1 MAVPKKRLERIKQLE
16 AKADAKYKRIKKRYG
31 YEFSIDKRIASEM
44 SAKQAR
50 EYEKYLEEYTSR
62 RTNRFVN
69 LGNVYVPASDVRQLK
84 ENMKRLNKLRREEF
98 AKIKD
103 KPIVTQGKE
112 RPTTVAEYAATMA
125 PTRENPFYNYLY
137 DETFNPETIETREQF
152 ERLSE
157 RVERQSTPEYQAWR
171 KNIMYQ
177 NFIDSLNYLA
187 DMVDE
192 DISDILEYFGGMSF
206 EDFYMVYMRN
216 QDLNQIFINTKEN
229 WVDVQRKIDEIRATL
244 NLETANM
251 EVAEMVQGISGRIQD
266 IDDTL
271 KEVGR

>member
-1 MAVPKKRLERIKQLE
+1 MAIPKKRLERIKQLE

-137 DETFNPETIETREQF
+137 EETFNPETIETREQF

-187 DMVDE
+187 DRVDE

-229 WVDVQRKIDEIRATL
+229 WVDVQRKIDEIRAAL

-251 EVAEMVQGISGRIQD
+251 EVAEMVRDISGRITD
-266 IDDTL
+266 IDETL
-271 KEVGR
+271 KIVGG

>member
-1 MAVPKKRLERIKQLE
+1 MAIPKKRLERIKQLE

-44 SAKQAR
+44 SMKQAR

-137 DETFNPETIETREQF
+137 EETFNPETIETREQF

-187 DMVDE
+187 EMVDE

-206 EDFYMVYMRN
+206 EDFYMVYIRN

-244 NLETANM
+244 NLETSNM
-251 EVAEMVQGISGRIQD
+251 EVAEMVRDISGRIQD

>member
-1 MAVPKKRLERIKQLE
+1 MAIPKKRLERIKQLE

-44 SAKQAR
+44 SVKQAR

-84 ENMKRLNKLRREEF
+84 ENMKRFNKLRREEF

-137 DETFNPETIETREQF
+137 EETFNPETIETREQF

-187 DMVDE
+187 EMVDE

-244 NLETANM
+244 NLETSNM
-251 EVAEMVQGISGRIQD
+251 EVAEMVRDISGRIQD

>member
-1 MAVPKKRLERIKQLE
+1 MAIPKKRLERIKQLE

-69 LGNVYVPASDVRQLK
+69 LGDVYVPASDVRKLK

-137 DETFNPETIETREQF
+137 EETFNPETIETREQF

>member
-1 MAVPKKRLERIKQLE
+1 MAIPKKRLERIKQLE

-84 ENMKRLNKLRREEF
+84 GNMKRLNKLRREEF

-125 PTRENPFYNYLY
+125 PTRENLFYNYLY
-137 DETFNPETIETREQF
+137 EETFNPETIETREQF

-244 NLETANM
+244 NLETSNM
-251 EVAEMVQGISGRIQD
+251 EVAEMVRDISGRIQD

>member
-1 MAVPKKRLERIKQLE
+1 MAIPKKRLERIKQLE

-137 DETFNPETIETREQF
+137 EETFNPETIETREQF

-244 NLETANM
+244 NLETSNM
-251 EVAEMVQGISGRIQD
+251 EVAEMVKGISGRIQD

>member
-1 MAVPKKRLERIKQLE
+1 MAIPKKRLERIKQLE

-137 DETFNPETIETREQF
+137 EETFNPETIETREQF

-157 RVERQSTPEYQAWR
+157 RVERHSTPEYQAWR

-251 EVAEMVQGISGRIQD
+251 EVVEMVQDISGRIQD

>member
-1 MAVPKKRLERIKQLE
+1 MAITKKRLERIKQLE

-84 ENMKRLNKLRREEF
+84 ENMKRLNKLRRKEF

-137 DETFNPETIETREQF
+137 EETFNPETIETREQF

-251 EVAEMVQGISGRIQD
+251 EVAEMVRDISGRIQD

>member
-1 MAVPKKRLERIKQLE
+1 MAIPKKRLERIKQLE
-16 AKADAKYKRIKKRYG
+16 AKADAKHKRIKKRYG

-137 DETFNPETIETREQF
+137 EETFNPETIETREQF

>member
-1 MAVPKKRLERIKQLE
+1 MAIPKKRLERIKQLE

-69 LGNVYVPASDVRQLK
+69 LGNVYVPASDVRQLT

-137 DETFNPETIETREQF
+137 EETFNPETIETREQF

>member
-1 MAVPKKRLERIKQLE
+1 MAIPKKRLERIKQLE

-103 KPIVTQGKE
+103 KAIVTQGKE

-137 DETFNPETIETREQF
+137 EETFNPETIETREQF

>member
-1 MAVPKKRLERIKQLE
+1 MAIPKKRLERIKQLE

-84 ENMKRLNKLRREEF
+84 ENMKGLNKLRREEF

-137 DETFNPETIETREQF
+137 EETFNPETIETREQF

-187 DMVDE
+187 EMVDE

-244 NLETANM
+244 NLETSNM
-251 EVAEMVQGISGRIQD
+251 EVAEMVRDISGRIQD

>member
-1 MAVPKKRLERIKQLE
+1 MAIAKKRLERIKQLE

-69 LGNVYVPASDVRQLK
+69 LGNAYVPASDVRQLK

-137 DETFNPETIETREQF
+137 EETFNPETIETREQF

-206 EDFYMVYMRN
+206 EDFYMLYMRN

>member
-1 MAVPKKRLERIKQLE
+1 MAIPKKRLERITQLE

-69 LGNVYVPASDVRQLK
+69 LGNVYVPASDVRKLK

-137 DETFNPETIETREQF
+137 EETFNPETIETREQF

-229 WVDVQRKIDEIRATL
+229 WVDVQRKIDEIRAAL

>member
-1 MAVPKKRLERIKQLE
+1 MAIPKKRLERIKQLE

-84 ENMKRLNKLRREEF
+84 ENMNRLNKRRREEF

-137 DETFNPETIETREQF
+137 EETFNPETIETREQF

-187 DMVDE
+187 EMVDE

-244 NLETANM
+244 NLETSNM
-251 EVAEMVQGISGRIQD
+251 EVAEMVRDISGRIQD

>member
-1 MAVPKKRLERIKQLE
+1 MAIPKKRLERIKQLE

-50 EYEKYLEEYTSR
+50 EYEKFLEEYTSR

-84 ENMKRLNKLRREEF
+84 ENMNRLNKLRREEF

-137 DETFNPETIETREQF
+137 EETFNPETIETREQF

-192 DISDILEYFGGMSF
+192 EISDILEYFGGMSF

-251 EVAEMVQGISGRIQD
+251 EVAEMVQGIRGRIQD

>member
-1 MAVPKKRLERIKQLE
+1 MAIPKKRLERIKQLE

-69 LGNVYVPASDVRQLK
+69 LGNVYVPVSDVRQLK

-137 DETFNPETIETREQF
+137 EETFNPETIETREQF

-177 NFIDSLNYLA
+177 NFIDSLSYLA

-206 EDFYMVYMRN
+206 EDFYIVYMRN

-251 EVAEMVQGISGRIQD
+251 EVAEMVKGISGRIQD

>member
-1 MAVPKKRLERIKQLE
+1 MAIPKKRLERITQLE

-69 LGNVYVPASDVRQLK
+69 LGNVYVPASDVRKLK

>member
-1 MAVPKKRLERIKQLE
+1 MAIPKKRLERIKQLE

-69 LGNVYVPASDVRQLK
+69 LGNMYVPASDVRQLK

-137 DETFNPETIETREQF
+137 EETFNPETIETREQF

-244 NLETANM
+244 NLETSNM
-251 EVAEMVQGISGRIQD
+251 EVAEMVRDISGRIQD

>member
-1 MAVPKKRLERIKQLE
+1 MAIPKKRLERITQLE

-69 LGNVYVPASDVRQLK
+69 LGNVYVPASDVRKLK

-125 PTRENPFYNYLY
+125 PTRDNPFYNYLY

>member
-1 MAVPKKRLERIKQLE
+1 
-16 AKADAKYKRIKKRYG
+16 
-31 YEFSIDKRIASEM
+31 
-44 SAKQAR
+44 
-50 EYEKYLEEYTSR
+50 
-62 RTNRFVN
+62 
-69 LGNVYVPASDVRQLK
+69 
-84 ENMKRLNKLRREEF
+84 
-98 AKIKD
+98 
-103 KPIVTQGKE
+103 
-112 RPTTVAEYAATMA
+112 
-125 PTRENPFYNYLY
+125 
-137 DETFNPETIETREQF
+137 
-152 ERLSE
+152 
-157 RVERQSTPEYQAWR
+157 
-171 KNIMYQ
+171 MYQ

>member
-1 MAVPKKRLERIKQLE
+1 MAIPKKRLERIKQLE

-137 DETFNPETIETREQF
+137 EETFNPETIETREQF

-216 QDLNQIFINTKEN
+216 QDLNQIYINTKEN

>member
-1 MAVPKKRLERIKQLE
+1 MAIPKKRLERIKQLE

-137 DETFNPETIETREQF
+137 EETFNPETIETREQF

-206 EDFYMVYMRN
+206 EDFYMLYMRN

>member
-1 MAVPKKRLERIKQLE
+1 MAIPKKRLERIKQLE

-44 SAKQAR
+44 SVKQAR

-125 PTRENPFYNYLY
+125 PTRESPFYNYLY
-137 DETFNPETIETREQF
+137 EETFNPETIETREQF

-187 DMVDE
+187 EMVDE

-244 NLETANM
+244 NLETSNM
-251 EVAEMVQGISGRIQD
+251 EVAEMVRDISGRIQD

>member
-1 MAVPKKRLERIKQLE
+1 MAIPKKRLERIKQLE

>member
-1 MAVPKKRLERIKQLE
+1 MAIPKKRLERIKQLE

-137 DETFNPETIETREQF
+137 EETFNPETIETREQF
-152 ERLSE
+152 ERLTE

-171 KNIMYQ
+171 KNNMYQ

>member
-1 MAVPKKRLERIKQLE
+1 MAIPKKRLERITQLE

-125 PTRENPFYNYLY
+125 PTRDNPFYNYLY
-137 DETFNPETIETREQF
+137 AETFNPETIETREQF

>member
-1 MAVPKKRLERIKQLE
+1 MAIPKKRLERIKQLE

-125 PTRENPFYNYLY
+125 PTRDNPFYNYLY
-137 DETFNPETIETREQF
+137 DETFNQETIETREQF

-187 DMVDE
+187 EMVDE

>member
-1 MAVPKKRLERIKQLE
+1 MAIAKKRLERIKQLE

-31 YEFSIDKRIASEM
+31 YECSIDKRIASEM

-137 DETFNPETIETREQF
+137 EETFNPETIETREQF

-251 EVAEMVQGISGRIQD
+251 EVAEMVQGISGRIQG

>member
-1 MAVPKKRLERIKQLE
+1 MAIPKKRLERIKQLE

-44 SAKQAR
+44 SVKQAR

-84 ENMKRLNKLRREEF
+84 ENMKSLNKLRREEF

-137 DETFNPETIETREQF
+137 EETFNPEAIETREQF

-187 DMVDE
+187 EMVDE

-244 NLETANM
+244 NLETSNM
-251 EVAEMVQGISGRIQD
+251 EVAEMVRDISGRIQD

>member
-1 MAVPKKRLERIKQLE
+1 MAIPKKRLERIKQLE

-137 DETFNPETIETREQF
+137 EETFNPETIETREQF

-229 WVDVQRKIDEIRATL
+229 WVDVQRKIDEIRAAL

-251 EVAEMVQGISGRIQD
+251 EVAEMVRDISGRITD
-266 IDDTL
+266 IDETL
-271 KEVGR
+271 KIVGG

>member
-1 MAVPKKRLERIKQLE
+1 MAIPKKRLERIKQLE

-44 SAKQAR
+44 SVKQAR

-137 DETFNPETIETREQF
+137 EETFNPETIETREQF

>member
-1 MAVPKKRLERIKQLE
+1 MAIPKKRLERITQLE

-125 PTRENPFYNYLY
+125 PTRENPFYTYLY
-137 DETFNPETIETREQF
+137 EETFNPETIETREQF

-251 EVAEMVQGISGRIQD
+251 EVAEMVKGISGRIQD